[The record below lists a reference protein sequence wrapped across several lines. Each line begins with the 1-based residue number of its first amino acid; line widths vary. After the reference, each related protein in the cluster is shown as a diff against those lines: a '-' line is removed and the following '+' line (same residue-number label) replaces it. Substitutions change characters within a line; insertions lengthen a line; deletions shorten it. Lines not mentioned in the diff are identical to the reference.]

1 MIKYIAFLRAINVG
15 GKNLIKMDELKK
27 RFTTLGFKN
36 VRTYIQSGN
45 VIFQSFTSDQNVLA
59 KKIEN
64 LLQKNLSSVVLVFLR
79 TVEEL
84 NAIVKFDPYQ
94 KQKFKLETKLYIT
107 FIKDGLKQK
116 LKLPFL
122 SPKNMLR

>member
-1 MIKYIAFLRAINVG
+1 MIKHIAFLRAINVG

-27 RFTTLGFKN
+27 RFETLGFKN

-45 VIFQSFTSDQNVLA
+45 VIFQSPTSDQNALA

-64 LLQKNLSSVVLVFLR
+64 LLHKNLSSDVLVFLR

>member
-27 RFTTLGFKN
+27 RFETMGFNN

-45 VIFQSFTSDQNVLA
+45 VIFQSFTSDQYVLA

-94 KQKFKLETKLYIT
+94 KQKFKLETKLFIT

>member
-27 RFTTLGFKN
+27 RFETLGFKN

-45 VIFQSFTSDQNVLA
+45 VIFQSPTSDQNALA

-64 LLQKNLSSVVLVFLR
+64 LLHKNLSSDVLVFLR

-116 LKLPFL
+116 LKPPFL

>member
-27 RFTTLGFKN
+27 RFETLGFKN

>member
-27 RFTTLGFKN
+27 RFETMGFNN

-94 KQKFKLETKLYIT
+94 KQKFKLETKLFIT

>member
-27 RFTTLGFKN
+27 RFETLGFKN

-64 LLQKNLSSVVLVFLR
+64 LLHKNLSSDVLVFLR

>member
-27 RFTTLGFKN
+27 RFETMGFNN
-36 VRTYIQSGN
+36 VHTYIQSGN
-45 VIFQSFTSDQNVLA
+45 VIFQSFTSDQYVLA

-94 KQKFKLETKLYIT
+94 KQKFKLETKLFIT